1 MRAMLSIHH
10 NERLEKLGW
19 KMVLQIHDEVTER
32 PLILKGPSEP
42 S

>member
-19 KMVLQIHDEVTER
+19 KMVLQIHDEVTR
-32 PLILKGPSEP
+32 PLILEGPSEP